1 MKKTYKIIWGILTPT
16 PIVMIIIGF
25 FCFFFFIIRNLP
37 AKGMPSTP
45 HMPEDIL
52 WAIFSFY
59 GLFFLGII
67 LGFLIHISYFIHL
80 VRNDAL
86 DKNMKT
92 LWVVLFLVVNILAM
106 IVYWCLNVWPEPESK
121 VQKAGD

>member
-1 MKKTYKIIWGILTPT
+1 MKKTYKIIWGILTPA

-25 FCFFFFIIRNLP
+25 FCFFFFIIRNLS
-37 AKGMPSTP
+37 KGMPAPP
-45 HMPEDIL
+45 HVPEEFL

-59 GLFFLGII
+59 GLFLLGIF
-67 LGFLIHISYFIHL
+67 LAFLIQISYFIHL

-121 VQKAGD
+121 GQRARD